1 MTNNWFRKELLIRET
16 EEEKGMSIDRGSIVF
31 KKEG

>member
-1 MTNNWFRKELLIRET
+1 MTNNWFRNELLIRKI
-16 EEEKGMSIDRGSIVF
+16 EKGMSIDRGSIVF